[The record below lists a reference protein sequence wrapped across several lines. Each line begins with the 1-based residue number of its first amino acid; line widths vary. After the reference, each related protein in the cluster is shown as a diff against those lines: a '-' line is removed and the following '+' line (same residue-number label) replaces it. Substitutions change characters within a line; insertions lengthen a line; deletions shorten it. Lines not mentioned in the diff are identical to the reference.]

1 MDKELER
8 RFLEAV
14 SRHLV
19 SLPFDLKVLYEA
31 LSDPDLE
38 REAREV
44 AAAAVVYVL
53 SPSDIVV
60 DRDRKL
66 ASYVDDLILLR
77 AALKRV
83 AETGGEKAQAF
94 VERFPDE
101 YADLDDYNALYAQA
115 LGDLYPWLVG
125 KLDVFKKLL
134 YKGRKAVDYIDDDEA
149 ATFLYGEWLTFQTD
163 YDITEQTLSGRLRK
177 GEPIL
182 EAMRRRRAEEA
193 KKIS

>member
-8 RFLEAV
+8 RFLEAI

-31 LSDPDLE
+31 LTDPDLE
-38 REAREV
+38 REAREA

-53 SPSDIVV
+53 SPSDIVN
-60 DRDRKL
+60 DRERKL

-83 AETGGEKAQAF
+83 ADTGGEKVQAF
-94 VERFPDE
+94 LARFPDE
-101 YADLDDYNALYAQA
+101 YAGLDDYLALYSRA

-125 KLDVFKKLL
+125 KLEVFKKAV
-134 YKGRKAVDYIDDDEA
+134 YKGRKAVDHIDDDEA
-149 ATFLYGEWLTFQTD
+149 ATFLYDEYLTFQTD
-163 YDITEQTLSGRLRK
+163 YDITEQTLAGRLRK
-177 GEPIL
+177 VEPIL
-182 EAMRRRRAEEA
+182 DAMRRKRAEDA

>member
-8 RFLEAV
+8 RFLEAI

-31 LSDPDLE
+31 LTDPDLE
-38 REAREV
+38 REAREA

-53 SPSDIVV
+53 SPSDILV
-60 DRDRKL
+60 DRERKL

-83 AETGGEKAQAF
+83 ADTGGEKVQTF
-94 VERFPDE
+94 LERFPDE
-101 YADLDDYNALYAQA
+101 YAGLDDYLDLYAKA

-125 KLDVFKKLL
+125 KLEVFKKLV
-134 YKGRKAVDYIDDDEA
+134 YKGRRAVDYIDDDEA
-149 ATFLYGEWLTFQTD
+149 ATFLYDEWLTFQTD
-163 YDITEQTLSGRLRK
+163 YDITEQSLAGRLRK
-177 GEPIL
+177 VEPIL
-182 EAMRRRRAEEA
+182 EAMRRKRAEDA